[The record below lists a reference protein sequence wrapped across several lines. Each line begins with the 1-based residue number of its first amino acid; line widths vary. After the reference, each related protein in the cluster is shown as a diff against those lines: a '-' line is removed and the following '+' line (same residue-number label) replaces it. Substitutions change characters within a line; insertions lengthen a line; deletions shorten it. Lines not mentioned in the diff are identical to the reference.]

1 MNEEERAA
9 MKRVRELQKKTAL
22 HMLWGRGWT
31 EEAIAAAL
39 SVPVKRV
46 RQWRGEQVR

>member
-9 MKRVRELQKKTAL
+9 NIKAREWNKRSAL
-22 HMLWGRGWT
+22 HILWNHGWT

-39 SVPVKRV
+39 SVPVKKV
-46 RQWRGEQVR
+46 RQLRGEQ